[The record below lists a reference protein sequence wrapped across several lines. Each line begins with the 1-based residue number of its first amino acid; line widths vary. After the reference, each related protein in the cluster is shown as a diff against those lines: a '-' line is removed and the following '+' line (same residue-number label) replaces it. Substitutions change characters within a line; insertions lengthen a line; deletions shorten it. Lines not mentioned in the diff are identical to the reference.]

1 MSIEEGADIAAQERR
16 DEIDMKRT
24 TLCNRF
30 FKKEI
35 INESPLIA
43 LTQHKE
49 NEDKRARK
57 LE

>member
-1 MSIEEGADIAAQERR
+1 MSIDEGADLAAQDRR

-30 FKKEI
+30 FQKEI

-43 LTQHKE
+43 LS
-49 NEDKRARK
+49 
-57 LE
+57 